1 MRLLLNHSIQSALNL
16 NISDFCIF
24 PSDVPAAPGFLV
36 KSALEAVL
44 EQRRMRADDLGLPAP
59 RVLALWQR
67 FGGGCSTP
75 QIDCW
80 YLIWFQVL
88 IQIHTNLKNVLNDID
103 LNHVRME
110 KNLWSACTYHYP
122 LQEVQSA
129 NHPVST
135 QSSFRP
141 RGDGPHHPAHAEVC
155 GSAFSGKSALCQ
167 VCKGGSVAL
176 ELLAGLVNLC
186 CVGILTYMWTS
197 PLRGF

>member
-1 MRLLLNHSIQSALNL
+1 MPIFNTSCDMMRLLLNHSIQSSLNL

-103 LNHVRME
+103 PNHVRME
-110 KNLWSACTYHYP
+110 KNLWSLH
-122 LQEVQSA
+122 
-129 NHPVST
+129 VSLST
-135 QSSFRP
+135 TRGPISESSSLDSIKFQTK
-141 RGDGPHHPAHAEVC
+141 RGSTPPC
-155 GSAFSGKSALCQ
+155 PC
-167 VCKGGSVAL
+167 
-176 ELLAGLVNLC
+176 
-186 CVGILTYMWTS
+186 
-197 PLRGF
+197 